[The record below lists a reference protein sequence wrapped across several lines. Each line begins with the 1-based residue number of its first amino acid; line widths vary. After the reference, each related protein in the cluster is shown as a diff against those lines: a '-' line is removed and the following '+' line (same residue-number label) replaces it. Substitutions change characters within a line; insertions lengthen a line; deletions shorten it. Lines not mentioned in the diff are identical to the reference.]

1 VVNRSSDAIDAYP
14 YHGLI
19 MHHLAANV
27 EEVAWDDSDEE
38 DFIHVFRPLHYKSL
52 YTKETKDIHLDWI
65 RNTQRIGWILA
76 NKPLMGFLT
85 ELMQYDYFEQE
96 GKVPVTM
103 YHTWSTCSASTYGI
117 KGSVSVVVYHLL

>member
-1 VVNRSSDAIDAYP
+1 
-14 YHGLI
+14 
-19 MHHLAANV
+19 MHRLAANV
-27 EEVAWDDSDEE
+27 KEVARDDTDEE
-38 DFIHVFRPLHYKSL
+38 GFIHVFRSLHNKSL
-52 YTKETKDIHLDWI
+52 YTEETKDIHLDWI
-65 RNTQRIGWILA
+65 KSTYGTQRVGWIFA

-103 YHTWSTCSASTYGI
+103 YHTWSTCSAPTYGI